1 MKSFIRNSLTSKP
14 ASRNKRLALTLLVSF
29 CLTYIGQAFAM
40 PMMCMMPASDEVDSS
55 ISSVSVAKFTD
66 AEFKGL
72 SPCHQMMSE
81 TSTAADATPD
91 NVGIMDCCD
100 QVDSDS
106 GVAISTHDCA
116 CSDGGCSASIT
127 FFSSFSYSSLNVSE
141 QPYYYST
148 IGFPSQIDSALF
160 RPPIA

>member
-1 MKSFIRNSLTSKP
+1 MKSIIRNSFTSKP

-29 CLTYIGQAFAM
+29 CLTYMGQAFAM
-40 PMMCMMPASDEVDSS
+40 PMMCMMPASSEVDSS
-55 ISSVSVAKFTD
+55 ISSASVTQLTD
-66 AEFKGL
+66 AEFQGL
-72 SPCHQMMSE
+72 PPCHQMLSE
-81 TSTAADATPD
+81 TMTAADATPN

-100 QVDSDS
+100 QRDTDS
-106 GVAISTHDCA
+106 GVTISTHDCA

-127 FFSSFSYSSLNVSE
+127 FFSNFSDSSLNVTE
-141 QPYYYST
+141 QSYYYST